1 MQEFSVKLTPSNNKA
16 RIAFIATLVGA
27 FLLFALST
35 LLPLYK
41 GLVSLGGMACL
52 VAALTLYT
60 KYISPVYYYDFT
72 DDGYGTALFVVRQVI
87 GKRQSTL
94 CRISF
99 GEIKKVERETP
110 ESRRAHKT
118 PAGYRKY
125 SYMPTLIPE
134 LSYRLTIENN
144 YEKAEILIEVSDEL
158 ARMIESYAKTQRA
171 SSPYGEE

>member
-16 RIAFIATLVGA
+16 RVAFIALLMGA
-27 FLLFALST
+27 FVLFALST
-35 LLPLYK
+35 LLPLYR

-52 VAALTLYT
+52 VASLTLYT

-72 DDGYGTALFVVRQVI
+72 DDGYGTLLFVVRQMI

-99 GEIKKVERETP
+99 GEIRKVERVTSSSAKE
-110 ESRRAHKT
+110 HKT

-125 SYMPTLIPE
+125 SYLPTLDPE
-134 LSYRLTIENN
+134 LSYRLTIENA
-144 YEKAEILIEVSDEL
+144 YEKAEILIEVTDEL
-158 ARMIESYAKTQRA
+158 AQMIENYSKAQRTEL
-171 SSPYGEE
+171 YEEE